1 MTCGT
6 GVTLFPPLSPGPHVS
21 LSFLVSCAVP
31 RTRRNGVPLLSA
43 VPRVSSCIADIR
55 SLHSVL
61 TLPVASQSVSQSA
74 DNFPLQLHLCGPST
88 DPTVCALR
96 RQDQRLHAPLLC
108 SCCVLRRLLGCPVH
122 GLVGPQTQLLL
133 RPTSL
138 PPSGP
143 VHHRSANVSRL
154 AEPTVPSARQPNVCP
169 HVCPTMLLWCPCPPR
184 YGLIVPPLRP
194 PFLLDLLLNTRPP
207 FSPNFHRRHSPRPPF
222 LPAWPSP
229 SLAFLRPIGLHSGLQ
244 Q

>member
-1 MTCGT
+1 MWDWCH
-6 GVTLFPPLSPGPHVS
+6 PLSPAVTRS
-21 LSFLVSCAVP
+21 TCVIVLSCFLCSATYQTERRSAAV
-31 RTRRNGVPLLSA
+31 GC
-43 VPRVSSCIADIR
+43 SSCLFLHRRYPIPPQRPDITR
-55 SLHSVL
+55 
-61 TLPVASQSVSQSA
+61 SQSVSQSA